1 MYCRY
6 WDRDDALWVP
16 RLVGRRTMKQ
26 RGVQSLQRA
35 LLEAEMEMTAVPLPA
50 ESSLALSS
58 SLSWFRHVAISLCCE
73 TD

>member
-1 MYCRY
+1 
-6 WDRDDALWVP
+6 
-16 RLVGRRTMKQ
+16 MKQ

-50 ESSLALSS
+50 ESSLSLSS